1 MIFSFTSRFFSMF
14 WAIKPTKF
22 HLSTHK
28 TFVNGVPF
36 RDDHFI
42 EAFSGRNPTTME
54 SMCCVVRFVK

>member
-1 MIFSFTSRFFSMF
+1 MF

-28 TFVNGVPF
+28 IFVNGVPF